1 MAVSDEMRSYIDGQ
15 IDYYISEAGSYRQM
29 AEAYRPEVDSAD
41 DAAFGIIA
49 GSVYA
54 SFVHAV
60 QSQGGAPSLEDVQ
73 ELGRILKERAPLV
86 KKAILDAKAAA
97 IPGGGQG
104 AAGGGGA
111 KPT

>member
-54 SFVHAV
+54 SFVQAV

-73 ELGRILKERAPLV
+73 ELGRVLKERAPLI

-97 IPGGGQG
+97 APGGGPG
-104 AAGGGGA
+104 AGGSVA

>member
-1 MAVSDEMRSYIDGQ
+1 MAVSKEMRSYIDGQ

-54 SFVHAV
+54 SFVQAV

-86 KKAILDAKAAA
+86 KKAILDAR
-97 IPGGGQG
+97 G
-104 AAGGGGA
+104 AAGGRA

>member
-1 MAVSDEMRSYIDGQ
+1 MRSYIDGQ

-54 SFVHAV
+54 SFVQAV
-60 QSQGGAPSLEDVQ
+60 QSQGGTPSLEDVQ
-73 ELGRILKERAPLV
+73 ELGRIIKERAPLV
-86 KKAILDAKAAA
+86 KKAILDVGAGA
-97 IPGGGQG
+97 P
-104 AAGGGGA
+104 AAGGGAGGAGSGAGGA

>member
-1 MAVSDEMRSYIDGQ
+1 MAISDEMRSYIDGQ

-29 AEAYRPEVDSAD
+29 AETYRPEVDSAD

-54 SFVHAV
+54 SFVQAV
-60 QSQGGAPSLEDVQ
+60 QSQGGSPSLEDVQ
-73 ELGRILKERAPLV
+73 ELGRIIKERAPLV
-86 KKAILDAKAAA
+86 KKAILDVG
-97 IPGGGQG
+97 PG
-104 AAGGGGA
+104 AGGRAGGP